1 MQKLHFTRATA
12 FHQAISDVSLRF
24 LQLCTMESNIESAKD
39 TLLLIAYIH
48 NFPKESIILQIV
60 KKICKD
66 SGNKQENHD
75 NARSRSLCSVS
86 LISNI
91 IFKPNHNS

>member
-60 KKICKD
+60 KKIVKTVEI
-66 SGNKQENHD
+66 NKKIMTMLEAEAFVLFH
-75 NARSRSLCSVS
+75 
-86 LISNI
+86 
-91 IFKPNHNS
+91 